1 MLSLIVGTSLI
12 AVAVAPILLPAI
24 SDLGSLLV
32 VGGRRLLRSST
43 VTRRLDEVPSSSRL
57 LFLIP
62 AHDEEGTITTAV
74 RSSLSQSVDRDHYDV
89 IVVADNCSDRT
100 AEVARNAGAICYER
114 VDPSQPGKP
123 RAIAWGLTRIDLLS
137 YDAVVIVDAD
147 STVDPEYGSA
157 ILRLPNLQNLAFQG
171 FNGVSNPE
179 ETALTRLAALL
190 SVVYYRFA
198 YVLKVRSGL
207 NAPLTGAGMGIGT
220 AILQRYGWQAF
231 TLGEDVEK
239 YVFLTLRG
247 VDVELISTV
256 GVRSQEATNLGTASS
271 QRQRWRSG
279 RLQILGKY
287 GRSIMMGRG
296 LAVRQRLDML
306 AELLGFGPA
315 TQVAVAMLT
324 TAAIYVLYRPGTL
337 LLLGLAGAL
346 IARPLTYAV
355 LALAVT
361 DNRLRTLR
369 ALSALP
375 IYIVWRAIQEI
386 LAVLNIRSS
395 DWIRTARR

>member
-1 MLSLIVGTSLI
+1 MLGLIVGTSLI
-12 AVAVAPILLPAI
+12 AVAVTPILLPAI
-24 SDLGSLLV
+24 SDLSSLLV
-32 VGGRRLLRSST
+32 VGGRRLLGSST
-43 VTRRLDEVPSSSRL
+43 VKRRLKEVPSSRKL

-62 AHDEEGTITTAV
+62 AHDEEGTIATAV
-74 RSSLSQSVDRDHYDV
+74 RSSLSQSVDREHYDV

-100 AEVARNAGAICYER
+100 AEVARNAGAICLER

-123 RAIAWGLTRIDLLS
+123 RAIAWALSRIDLHS

-147 STVDPEYGSA
+147 SKVDPDYGSA
-157 ILRLPNLQNLAFQG
+157 ILHLPDLRSLAFQG
-171 FNGVSNPE
+171 FNGVSNPD

-198 YVLKVRSGL
+198 YVIKVRSGL

-220 AILQRYGWQAF
+220 AILEKFGWQAF

-247 VDVELISTV
+247 VRVELISSA
-256 GVRSQEATNLGTASS
+256 GVRSQEATDLDTASS

-287 GRSIMMGRG
+287 GRSILTGRG
-296 LAVRQRLDML
+296 VTWRQRLDIL

-315 TQVAVAMLT
+315 TQVAVALL
-324 TAAIYVLYRPGTL
+324 AAAAAYVLYRPSTL
-337 LLLGLAGAL
+337 LLLCLAGGL
-346 IARPLTYAV
+346 IARPIIYAV

-369 ALSALP
+369 ALSVLP
-375 IYIVWRAIQEI
+375 IYVVWRASQEV
-386 LAVLNIRSS
+386 LAMLNVRSS
-395 DWIRTARR
+395 EWIRTARR